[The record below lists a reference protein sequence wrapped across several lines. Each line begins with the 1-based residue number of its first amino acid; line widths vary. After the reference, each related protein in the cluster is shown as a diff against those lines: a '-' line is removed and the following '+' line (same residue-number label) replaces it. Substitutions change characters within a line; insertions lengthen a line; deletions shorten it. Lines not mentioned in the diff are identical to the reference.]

1 LILQA
6 QPIAGHHSSQA
17 YILSQKK
24 PIKHTNLEMC
34 GVPIFETVKILA
46 GHSSDTAHTDDSP
59 AKNFFSKDSER
70 EREGYII

>member
-1 LILQA
+1 
-6 QPIAGHHSSQA
+6 
-17 YILSQKK
+17 
-24 PIKHTNLEMC
+24 MC

-70 EREGYII
+70 EGYII

>member
-46 GHSSDTAHTDDSP
+46 GHSSDTAHTDETAQRRISSLRT
-59 AKNFFSKDSER
+59 AR